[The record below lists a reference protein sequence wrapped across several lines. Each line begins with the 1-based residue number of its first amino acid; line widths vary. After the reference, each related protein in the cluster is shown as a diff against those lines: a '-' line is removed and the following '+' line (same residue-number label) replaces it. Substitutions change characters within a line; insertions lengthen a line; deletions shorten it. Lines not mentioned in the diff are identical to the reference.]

1 MVVAQQLMMW
11 HDNVILFDTRQRTL
25 NLIRDKFI
33 TYMGHI
39 FDLTLTTTTTT
50 APVTQHIA
58 NDETDYVLSGPSVHL
73 SCGGYIY
80 HD

>member
-1 MVVAQQLMMW
+1 
-11 HDNVILFDTRQRTL
+11 
-25 NLIRDKFI
+25 
-33 TYMGHI
+33 MGHI
-39 FDLTLTTTTTT
+39 FDLTLTTTTT